1 MLRPRIDQLRHGSTL
16 DLRMA
21 LVSHVDLDH
30 ITGILDLFRD
40 MERVQ
45 DDGGDAFC
53 RVRTLWHNAFEKV
66 HAGRQ
71 AAVQSAAVGAA
82 LGGVAP
88 AGLNGTGRGGGRER
102 AVRAPQLRDAA
113 ERLGIVRNEGALED
127 LVRAPEGGL
136 PRRHRSHRDCR

>member
-1 MLRPRIDQLRHGSTL
+1 MLRPRIDQLRHGGAL

-21 LVSHVDLDH
+21 LVSHIDLDH
-30 ITGILDLFRD
+30 ITGVLDLFRD

-71 AAVQSAAVGAA
+71 ATVQSAAVGAA

-88 AGLNGTGRGGGRER
+88 PGLNGQGRGGRGER
-102 AVRAPQLRDAA
+102 ASGRCTSATSPSAWASSATKARWRISCGRRKAA
-113 ERLGIVRNEGALED
+113 SASS
-127 LVRAPEGGL
+127 P
-136 PRRHRSHRDCR
+136 SHRACP